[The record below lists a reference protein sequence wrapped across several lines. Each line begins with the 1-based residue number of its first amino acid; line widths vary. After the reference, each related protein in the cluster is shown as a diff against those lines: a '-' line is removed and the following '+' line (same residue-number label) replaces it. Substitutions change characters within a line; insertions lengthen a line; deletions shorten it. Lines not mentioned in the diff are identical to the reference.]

1 MNNPFKNF
9 NAKINGQRVKTQK
22 EFIDKL
28 QEEINKV
35 SYVPKEAIISDDVV
49 EDETICEPI
58 DMSNIDGIK
67 EGIEQINDELTR
79 IDERI
84 DEMKIT
90 AETLRSEHNAVL
102 AEILK
107 LQTNKEIL
115 LNDKIEAI
123 QELHEAVTENLSKLN
138 ERLEREET
146 IIDSLTDEDI
156 KKLHETVDSLMNIFT
171 SLTKTG
177 TN

>member
-35 SYVPKEAIISDDVV
+35 SYIPKEAISDVV
-49 EDETICEPI
+49 EEEPTCEPI

-67 EGIEQINDELTR
+67 EGIEQINDEIKRT
-79 IDERI
+79 DERI
-84 DEMKIT
+84 TEMKIT

-107 LQTNKEIL
+107 LQTHKEIL

-156 KKLHETVDSLMNIFT
+156 EKLHETVDSLMNIFT

>member
-35 SYVPKEAIISDDVV
+35 SYVPKEAISDVVV
-49 EDETICEPI
+49 EDESICEPI
-58 DMSNIDGIK
+58 DMSNIDGIN

-79 IDERI
+79 IDEKI

-107 LQTNKEIL
+107 LQTHKEIL

-156 KKLHETVDSLMNIFT
+156 EKLHETVDSLMNIFT
-171 SLTKTG
+171 SLTKSG

>member
-35 SYVPKEAIISDDVV
+35 SYVPKEAIPDVV
-49 EDETICEPI
+49 EEEPICEPI

-67 EGIEQINDELTR
+67 EGIEQINDELTSTDAK
-79 IDERI
+79 IDEL
-84 DEMKIT
+84 KIT

-107 LQTNKEIL
+107 LQTHKEIL

-123 QELHEAVTENLSKLN
+123 QELHEAVTKNLSKLN
-138 ERLEREET
+138 ERLEHEET

>member
-35 SYVPKEAIISDDVV
+35 SYIPKEAISDVV
-49 EDETICEPI
+49 EEEPICEPI

-79 IDERI
+79 IDEKI

-156 KKLHETVDSLMNIFT
+156 TKLHETVDSLMNIFT
-171 SLTKTG
+171 SLTKSG

>member
-9 NAKINGQRVKTQK
+9 NARINGQRIKSQE
-22 EFIDKL
+22 EFIEKL
-28 QEEINKV
+28 QDELNKV
-35 SYVPKEAIISDDVV
+35 NYVPTEAIISDDDV
-49 EDETICEPI
+49 EDESICESI
-58 DMSNIDGIK
+58 DMSNIDEIK
-67 EGIEQINDELTR
+67 EDIEQINDELTR
-79 IDERI
+79 IDEKI

-107 LQTNKEIL
+107 LQTTKEIL

-123 QELHEAVTENLSKLN
+123 QELHEAVTDNLSKLN

-156 KKLHETVDSLMNIFT
+156 TKLQESVDSLMNIFT
-171 SLTKTG
+171 ALTKTG

>member
-35 SYVPKEAIISDDVV
+35 SYVPKEAISDVV
-49 EDETICEPI
+49 EEETICEPI

-67 EGIEQINDELTR
+67 EGIEQIDDEIKRT
-79 IDERI
+79 DERI
-84 DEMKIT
+84 TEMKIT

-107 LQTNKEIL
+107 LQTHKEIL

-156 KKLHETVDSLMNIFT
+156 TKLHETVDSLMNIFT

>member
-35 SYVPKEAIISDDVV
+35 SYIPKEAISDVV
-49 EDETICEPI
+49 EEEPTCEPI

-67 EGIEQINDELTR
+67 EGIEQINDEIKRT
-79 IDERI
+79 DERI
-84 DEMKIT
+84 TEMKIT

-102 AEILK
+102 AEILT
-107 LQTNKEIL
+107 LQTHKEIL

-138 ERLEREET
+138 KRLEREED

-156 KKLHETVDSLMNIFT
+156 EKLHETVDSLMNIFT

>member
-35 SYVPKEAIISDDVV
+35 SYIPKEAISDVV
-49 EDETICEPI
+49 EEEPICEPI

-67 EGIEQINDELTR
+67 EGIEQINDEIKRT
-79 IDERI
+79 DERI
-84 DEMKIT
+84 IEMKIT

-102 AEILK
+102 SEILT
-107 LQTNKEIL
+107 LQTHKEIL

-138 ERLEREET
+138 ERLEREES

-156 KKLHETVDSLMNIFT
+156 EKLHETVDSLMNIFT

>member
-35 SYVPKEAIISDDVV
+35 SYIPKEAISDVV
-49 EDETICEPI
+49 EEETICEPI

-79 IDERI
+79 IDAKI

-156 KKLHETVDSLMNIFT
+156 EKLHETVDSLMNIFT

>member
-35 SYVPKEAIISDDVV
+35 SYVPKEAISDVV
-49 EDETICEPI
+49 EEETICEPI

-67 EGIEQINDELTR
+67 EGIKQINDELTSTDAK
-79 IDERI
+79 IDEL
-84 DEMKIT
+84 KIT

-107 LQTNKEIL
+107 LQTHKEIL

-138 ERLEREET
+138 ERLEREESV
-146 IIDSLTDEDI
+146 IDSLTDEDI

>member
-9 NAKINGQRVKTQK
+9 NAKINGQRVKSQK

-35 SYVPKEAIISDDVV
+35 SYIPKEAISDVV
-49 EDETICEPI
+49 EEETICEPI

-67 EGIEQINDELTR
+67 EDIEQINDELTR
-79 IDERI
+79 IDAKI

-115 LNDKIEAI
+115 LNDKVEAI

-156 KKLHETVDSLMNIFT
+156 EKLHETVDSLMNIFT

>member
-9 NAKINGQRVKTQK
+9 NARINGQHVKSQE
-22 EFIDKL
+22 EFIKKL
-28 QEEINKV
+28 QEEIDKV
-35 SYVPKEAIISDDVV
+35 SYVPDETVCEDVV
-49 EDETICEPI
+49 EDESIYEPI

-67 EGIEQINDELTR
+67 KDIDQINDELTR
-79 IDERI
+79 IDEKI

-107 LQTNKEIL
+107 LQTSKEIL

-123 QELHEAVTENLSKLN
+123 QELHEAVTDNLSKLD

-156 KKLHETVDSLMNIFT
+156 MKLQESVDSLMNIFT
-171 SLTKTG
+171 ALTKTG

>member
-35 SYVPKEAIISDDVV
+35 SYVPKEAISDVV
-49 EDETICEPI
+49 EEETICEPI

-67 EGIEQINDELTR
+67 EGIEQIDDEIKRT
-79 IDERI
+79 DERI
-84 DEMKIT
+84 TEMKIT

-107 LQTNKEIL
+107 LQTHKEIL
-115 LNDKIEAI
+115 LNDKIDAI

-138 ERLEREET
+138 ERLEREES

-156 KKLHETVDSLMNIFT
+156 TKLHETVDSLMNIFT
-171 SLTKTG
+171 SLTKSG

>member
-35 SYVPKEAIISDDVV
+35 SYVPKEAISDVV
-49 EDETICEPI
+49 EEETICEPI

-79 IDERI
+79 IDAKI

-107 LQTNKEIL
+107 LQTHKEIL

-138 ERLEREET
+138 ERLEREES

-156 KKLHETVDSLMNIFT
+156 EKLHETVDSLMNIFT
-171 SLTKTG
+171 ALTKTG

>member
-9 NAKINGQRVKTQK
+9 NAKINGQRVKSQK

-35 SYVPKEAIISDDVV
+35 SYIPKEAISDNVV

-79 IDERI
+79 IDAKI

-102 AEILK
+102 VEILK
-107 LQTNKEIL
+107 LQTHKEIL
-115 LNDKIEAI
+115 LNDKVEAI

-156 KKLHETVDSLMNIFT
+156 EKLHETVDSLMNIFT

>member
-9 NAKINGQRVKTQK
+9 NARINGQRIKSQE
-22 EFIDKL
+22 EFIEKL

-35 SYVPKEAIISDDVV
+35 NYVPTESISDDDV
-49 EDETICEPI
+49 EDESIYEPI
-58 DMSNIDGIK
+58 DMSNIYGIK
-67 EGIEQINDELTR
+67 KGIDQINDELTR
-79 IDERI
+79 IDEKI

-123 QELHEAVTENLSKLN
+123 QELHEAVTENLSKLD

-156 KKLHETVDSLMNIFT
+156 TKLQESVDSLMNIFT
-171 SLTKTG
+171 ALTKTG

>member
-35 SYVPKEAIISDDVV
+35 SYIPKEAISDVV
-49 EDETICEPI
+49 EEETICEPI

-67 EGIEQINDELTR
+67 EGIEQINDEIKRT
-79 IDERI
+79 DERI
-84 DEMKIT
+84 TEMKIT

-107 LQTNKEIL
+107 LQTHKEIL

-138 ERLEREET
+138 ERLEHEET

-156 KKLHETVDSLMNIFT
+156 EKLHETVDSLMNIFT
-171 SLTKTG
+171 SLTKSG

>member
-28 QEEINKV
+28 QEEINKM
-35 SYVPKEAIISDDVV
+35 SYVPKEAISDVV
-49 EDETICEPI
+49 EEETICEPI

-67 EGIEQINDELTR
+67 EGIKQINDELTSTDAK
-79 IDERI
+79 IDEL
-84 DEMKIT
+84 KIT

-107 LQTNKEIL
+107 LQTHKEIL

-138 ERLEREET
+138 ERLEREESV
-146 IIDSLTDEDI
+146 IDSLTDEDI

>member
-1 MNNPFKNF
+1 MNNTFKNF
-9 NAKINGQRVKTQK
+9 NAIINGQRVKTQK
-22 EFIDKL
+22 EFIEKL

-35 SYVPKEAIISDDVV
+35 SYVPNETVSDDVV
-49 EDETICEPI
+49 EDESTYEPI

-67 EGIEQINDELTR
+67 KGIDQINDELTR
-79 IDERI
+79 IDEKI

-123 QELHEAVTENLSKLN
+123 EELHEAVTDNLSKLD

-156 KKLHETVDSLMNIFT
+156 TKLQESVDSLMNIFT
-171 SLTKTG
+171 ALTKTG

>member
-35 SYVPKEAIISDDVV
+35 SYIPKEAISDVV
-49 EDETICEPI
+49 EEEPICEPI

-67 EGIEQINDELTR
+67 EGIEQINDEIKRT
-79 IDERI
+79 DERI
-84 DEMKIT
+84 TEMKIT
-90 AETLRSEHNAVL
+90 AETLRSEHNAIL

-107 LQTNKEIL
+107 LQTHKEIL

-138 ERLEREET
+138 ERLEREES

-156 KKLHETVDSLMNIFT
+156 TKLHETVDSLMNIFT

>member
-35 SYVPKEAIISDDVV
+35 SYIPKEAISDVV
-49 EDETICEPI
+49 EEEPTCEPI

-67 EGIEQINDELTR
+67 EGIEQINDEITR
-79 IDERI
+79 IDAKI

-156 KKLHETVDSLMNIFT
+156 EKLHETVDSLMNIFT

>member
-1 MNNPFKNF
+1 MNNSFKNF
-9 NAKINGQRVKTQK
+9 NAKINGQRVKSQA
-22 EFIDKL
+22 EFIEKL

-35 SYVPKEAIISDDVV
+35 SYVPKEAISDNVV
-49 EDETICEPI
+49 EDEPICEPI

-67 EGIEQINDELTR
+67 EGIEQINDEIKRT
-79 IDERI
+79 DERI
-84 DEMKIT
+84 TEMKIT

-102 AEILK
+102 AEILT
-107 LQTNKEIL
+107 LQTHKEIL

-138 ERLEREET
+138 ERLEHEED

-156 KKLHETVDSLMNIFT
+156 TKLHETVDSLMNIFT

>member
-35 SYVPKEAIISDDVV
+35 SYIPKEAISDVV
-49 EDETICEPI
+49 EEETICEPI

-67 EGIEQINDELTR
+67 EDIEQINDELTSTDAK
-79 IDERI
+79 IDEL
-84 DEMKIT
+84 KIT

-107 LQTNKEIL
+107 LQTHKEIL

-138 ERLEREET
+138 ERLEREES

-156 KKLHETVDSLMNIFT
+156 EKLHETVDSLMNIFT

>member
-35 SYVPKEAIISDDVV
+35 SYIPKEAISDVV
-49 EDETICEPI
+49 EEEQTCEPI

-79 IDERI
+79 IDAKI

-107 LQTNKEIL
+107 LQKNKEIL

-156 KKLHETVDSLMNIFT
+156 TKLHETVDSLMNIFT
-171 SLTKTG
+171 SLTKSG

>member
-35 SYVPKEAIISDDVV
+35 SYIPKEAISDVV
-49 EDETICEPI
+49 EEETICEPI

-67 EGIEQINDELTR
+67 EGIEQINDELTSTDVK
-79 IDERI
+79 IDEL
-84 DEMKIT
+84 KIT

-107 LQTNKEIL
+107 LQTHKEIL

-123 QELHEAVTENLSKLN
+123 QELHEAVTGNLSKLN
-138 ERLEREET
+138 ERLEREESV
-146 IIDSLTDEDI
+146 IDSLTDEDI
-156 KKLHETVDSLMNIFT
+156 EKLHETVDSLMNIFT

>member
-1 MNNPFKNF
+1 MNDAFKNF
-9 NAKINGQRVKTQK
+9 NARINGQRIKTQK

-35 SYVPKEAIISDDVV
+35 SYIPKEAISDVV
-49 EDETICEPI
+49 EEETICEPI

-67 EGIEQINDELTR
+67 EGIEQINDEITR
-79 IDERI
+79 IDAKI

-156 KKLHETVDSLMNIFT
+156 EKLHETVDSLMNIFT

>member
-9 NAKINGQRVKTQK
+9 NARINGQRIKSQE
-22 EFIDKL
+22 EFIEKL

-35 SYVPKEAIISDDVV
+35 NYVPTEAISDDGV
-49 EDETICEPI
+49 EDESIYEAI
-58 DMSNIDGIK
+58 DMSNIDEIK
-67 EGIEQINDELTR
+67 EDIEQINDELTR
-79 IDERI
+79 IDEKI

-123 QELHEAVTENLSKLN
+123 QELHEAVTDNLSKLN

-156 KKLHETVDSLMNIFT
+156 TKLQESVDSLMNIFT
-171 SLTKTG
+171 ALTKTG

>member
-35 SYVPKEAIISDDVV
+35 SYVPKEAISDVV
-49 EDETICEPI
+49 EEETICEPI

-67 EGIEQINDELTR
+67 EGIEQINDELTSTDAK
-79 IDERI
+79 IDEL
-84 DEMKIT
+84 KIT

-107 LQTNKEIL
+107 LQTHKEIL

-138 ERLEREET
+138 ERLEREESV
-146 IIDSLTDEDI
+146 IDSFTDEDI
-156 KKLHETVDSLMNIFT
+156 EKLHETVDSLMNIFT

>member
-35 SYVPKEAIISDDVV
+35 SYIPKEAISDVV
-49 EDETICEPI
+49 EEETICELI
-58 DMSNIDGIK
+58 DVSNIDGIK

-79 IDERI
+79 IDAKI

-107 LQTNKEIL
+107 LQTHKEIL

-138 ERLEREET
+138 KRLEREET

-156 KKLHETVDSLMNIFT
+156 EKLHETVDSLMNIFT

>member
-9 NAKINGQRVKTQK
+9 NAKINGQRVKSQK
-22 EFIDKL
+22 EVIDKL

-35 SYVPKEAIISDDVV
+35 SYIPKEAISDVV
-49 EDETICEPI
+49 EEEPACEPI

-67 EGIEQINDELTR
+67 EGIEQINDEIKRT
-79 IDERI
+79 DERI
-84 DEMKIT
+84 TEMKIT

-102 AEILK
+102 AEILT
-107 LQTNKEIL
+107 LQTHKEIL

-138 ERLEREET
+138 ERLEREES

-156 KKLHETVDSLMNIFT
+156 TKLHETVDSLMNIFT

>member
-35 SYVPKEAIISDDVV
+35 SYIPKEAISDVV
-49 EDETICEPI
+49 EEETICEPI

-79 IDERI
+79 IDAKI

-107 LQTNKEIL
+107 LQTHKEIL

-138 ERLEREET
+138 ERLEREES

-156 KKLHETVDSLMNIFT
+156 TKLHETVDSLMNIFT

>member
-9 NAKINGQRVKTQK
+9 NAKINGQRIATQN
-22 EFIDKL
+22 EFIEKL

-35 SYVPKEAIISDDVV
+35 SYVPNETVSEDTV
-49 EDETICEPI
+49 EDESTYEVV
-58 DMSNIDGIK
+58 DLSNIDRIE

-79 IDERI
+79 IDARI

-115 LNDKIEAI
+115 LNDKFEAI
-123 QELHEAVTENLSKLN
+123 QELHEVVTVNLSKLN

-156 KKLHETVDSLMNIFT
+156 MKLHESVDSLMNIFT
-171 SLTKTG
+171 ALTKTG

>member
-35 SYVPKEAIISDDVV
+35 SYIPKEAISDVV
-49 EDETICEPI
+49 EEEPICEPI

-67 EGIEQINDELTR
+67 EGIEQINDEIKRT
-79 IDERI
+79 DERI
-84 DEMKIT
+84 TEMKIT

-102 AEILK
+102 AEILT
-107 LQTNKEIL
+107 LQTHKEIL

-138 ERLEREET
+138 ERLEREES

-156 KKLHETVDSLMNIFT
+156 TKLHETVDSLMNIFT

>member
-35 SYVPKEAIISDDVV
+35 SYIPKEAISDVV
-49 EDETICEPI
+49 EEETICEPI

-67 EGIEQINDELTR
+67 EGIKQINDELTSTDAK
-79 IDERI
+79 IDEL
-84 DEMKIT
+84 KIT
-90 AETLRSEHNAVL
+90 TETLRSERNAVL

-107 LQTNKEIL
+107 LQTHKEIL

-123 QELHEAVTENLSKLN
+123 QELHEAVTKNLSKLN
-138 ERLEREET
+138 ERLEREESV
-146 IIDSLTDEDI
+146 IDSLTDEDI
-156 KKLHETVDSLMNIFT
+156 EKLHETVDSLMNIFT

>member
-9 NAKINGQRVKTQK
+9 NARINGQRIKSQE
-22 EFIDKL
+22 EFIEKL

-35 SYVPKEAIISDDVV
+35 NYVPTEAISDDDV
-49 EDETICEPI
+49 EDESIYEHI
-58 DMSNIDGIK
+58 DMSNIYGIK
-67 EGIEQINDELTR
+67 KDIDQINDELTR
-79 IDERI
+79 IDEKI

-123 QELHEAVTENLSKLN
+123 QELHEAVTDNLSKLD

-156 KKLHETVDSLMNIFT
+156 TKLQESVDSLMNIFT
-171 SLTKTG
+171 ALTKTG

>member
-9 NAKINGQRVKTQK
+9 NAKINGRCIATQK
-22 EFIDKL
+22 EFIEKL

-35 SYVPKEAIISDDVV
+35 SYIPKEAISDVV
-49 EDETICEPI
+49 EEETICEPI

-67 EGIEQINDELTR
+67 EGIEQINDELTSTDAK
-79 IDERI
+79 IDEL
-84 DEMKIT
+84 KIT

-107 LQTNKEIL
+107 LQTHKEIL

-123 QELHEAVTENLSKLN
+123 QELHETVTENLSKLN

-156 KKLHETVDSLMNIFT
+156 TKLYESVDSLMNIFT

-177 TN
+177 TK